1 MLIYFKY
8 LVNVIIALSSIVV
21 FLDTLLSYFVSE
33 QNGFRRFMGKILKP
47 IYQPI
52 RRFIPPL
59 AGIDFT
65 PLIAI
70 ILLQVVDAILIALLS
85 LIGSSL

>member
-1 MLIYFKY
+1 MQNMIPIIKY
-8 LVNVIIALSSIVV
+8 LVNLVVAFFSILI
-21 FLDTLLSYFVSE
+21 FIDTLMSYFIHENSSV
-33 QNGFRRFMGKILKP
+33 RRILAKILTP

-52 RRFIPPL
+52 RRIIPPL

-70 ILLQVVDAILIALLS
+70 ILLQVLDMIIISLLS
-85 LIGSSL
+85 LL

>member
-1 MLIYFKY
+1 MLVITKY
-8 LVNVIIALSSIVV
+8 LINAIIAVLSILV
-21 FLDTLLSYFVSE
+21 FLDSLMSYFVSE
-33 QNGFRRFMGKILKP
+33 QNGFRRFMGKILNP

-52 RRFIPPL
+52 RRLIPPL

-70 ILLQVVDAILIALLS
+70 ILLQIVDAILITLL
-85 LIGSSL
+85 LKLG

>member
-1 MLIYFKY
+1 MLYVKY
-8 LVNVIIALSSIVV
+8 LINIVTLILTV
-21 FLDTLLSYFVSE
+21 MIFLDSLLSYFVHSD
-33 QNGFRRFMGKILKP
+33 NVIRRILGKILNP

-52 RRFIPPL
+52 RRLIPPL

-70 ILLQVVDAILIALLS
+70 ILLQVVNYLLFALLS
-85 LIGSSL
+85 LFG

>member
-1 MLIYFKY
+1 MLVIIKS
-8 LVNVIIALSSIVV
+8 LINVIIAILSILV
-21 FLDTLLSYFVSE
+21 FLDSLLSYFVSE
-33 QNGFRRFMGKILKP
+33 QNGFRRFMGKILNP

-52 RRFIPPL
+52 RRLIPPL

-70 ILLQVVDAILIALLS
+70 ILLQVLDAILIALLS
-85 LIGSSL
+85 LIG

>member
-1 MLIYFKY
+1 MLY
-8 LVNVIIALSSIVV
+8 LKSLINTIIIILTILV
-21 FLDTLLSYFVSE
+21 FLDSLLSYFVRDD
-33 QNGFRRFMGKILKP
+33 NAFRRLLGKILNP

-52 RRFIPPL
+52 RRLIPPL

-70 ILLQVVDAILIALLS
+70 ILLQVVNAILFALLS
-85 LIGSSL
+85 LLG

>member
-1 MLIYFKY
+1 MLIITKY
-8 LVNVIIALSSIVV
+8 LINVIIAILSILV
-21 FLDTLLSYFVSE
+21 FLDSLLSYFISE
-33 QNGFRRFMGKILKP
+33 QNGFRRFLGKILNP

-52 RRFIPPL
+52 RRLIPPL

-70 ILLQVVDAILIALLS
+70 ILLQVLDAILLALLS
-85 LIGSSL
+85 LLG

>member
-1 MLIYFKY
+1 MISIIKY
-8 LVNVIIALSSIVV
+8 VINAIIAVLSILV
-21 FLDTLLSYFVSE
+21 FLDSLLSYFISE
-33 QNGFRRFMGKILKP
+33 QNGFRRFMGRILHP

-52 RRFIPPL
+52 RRLVPPL

-70 ILLQVVDAILIALLS
+70 ILLQVLDAILITLLS
-85 LIGSSL
+85 KIG

>member
-1 MLIYFKY
+1 MLYVKY
-8 LVNVIIALSSIVV
+8 LINIVTLILTV
-21 FLDTLLSYFVSE
+21 MIFLDSLLSYFVRSD
-33 QNGFRRFMGKILKP
+33 NVIRRILGKILNP

-52 RRFIPPL
+52 RRLIPPL

-70 ILLQVVDAILIALLS
+70 ILLQVVNYLLFALLS
-85 LIGSSL
+85 LFG

>member
-1 MLIYFKY
+1 MLIITKY
-8 LVNVIIALSSIVV
+8 VVNAIIAVLSILV
-21 FLDTLLSYFVSE
+21 FLDSLLSYFVSE
-33 QNGFRRFMGKILKP
+33 QNGFRRFLGKILNP

-52 RRFIPPL
+52 RRLIPPL

-70 ILLQVVDAILIALLS
+70 ILLQIVDAILIALLS
-85 LIGSSL
+85 KIG

>member
-1 MLIYFKY
+1 MLVITKY
-8 LVNVIIALSSIVV
+8 VINAIIAVLSILV
-21 FLDTLLSYFVSE
+21 FLDSLLSYFVSE
-33 QNGFRRFMGKILKP
+33 QNGFRRFLGKILNP

-52 RRFIPPL
+52 RRLIPPL

-70 ILLQVVDAILIALLS
+70 ILLQIVDAILIALLS
-85 LIGSSL
+85 QIG

>member
-1 MLIYFKY
+1 MLVITKY
-8 LVNVIIALSSIVV
+8 VINAIIAVLSILI
-21 FLDTLLSYFVSE
+21 FLDSLLSYFVSE
-33 QNGFRRFMGKILKP
+33 QNGFRRFLGKILNP

-52 RRFIPPL
+52 RRLIPPL

-70 ILLQVVDAILIALLS
+70 ILLQIVDAILITLLS
-85 LIGSSL
+85 AIG

>member
-1 MLIYFKY
+1 ML
-8 LVNVIIALSSIVV
+8 VIIKYVINAIIAVLSILV
-21 FLDTLLSYFVSE
+21 FLDSLLSYFVSE
-33 QNGFRRFMGKILKP
+33 QNGFRRFLGKILNP

-52 RRFIPPL
+52 RRLIPPL

-70 ILLQVVDAILIALLS
+70 ILLQIVDAILIALLS
-85 LIGSSL
+85 KIG

>member
-1 MLIYFKY
+1 MLAITKS
-8 LVNVIIALSSIVV
+8 LINVIIAILSIMV
-21 FLDTLLSYFVSE
+21 FLDSLLSYFVSE
-33 QNGFRRFMGKILKP
+33 QNGFRRFMGKILYP

-52 RRFIPPL
+52 RRLVPPL

-70 ILLQVVDAILIALLS
+70 ILLQVLDAILIALLT
-85 LIGSSL
+85 LIG

>member
-1 MLIYFKY
+1 MISIIKY
-8 LVNVIIALSSIVV
+8 VINAIIAVLSILV
-21 FLDTLLSYFVSE
+21 FLDSLLSYFISE
-33 QNGFRRFMGKILKP
+33 ENGFRRFMGKILNP

-52 RRFIPPL
+52 RRLIPPL

-70 ILLQVVDAILIALLS
+70 ILLQVVDAILITLLS
-85 LIGSSL
+85 KIG